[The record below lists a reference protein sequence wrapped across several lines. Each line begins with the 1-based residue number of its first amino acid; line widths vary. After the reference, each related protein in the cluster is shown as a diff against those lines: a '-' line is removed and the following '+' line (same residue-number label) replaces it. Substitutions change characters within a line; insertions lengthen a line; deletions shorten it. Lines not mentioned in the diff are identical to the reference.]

1 MPEIFTSAMGIVL
14 TALATLLATWFS
26 VLGSQLKVKY
36 EQKVNT
42 QIKRDVVEATVAWAQ
57 QMFYALEGEEKLS
70 KAMTQAS
77 LILTEKGIPVSDV
90 ELRTLIESAVYGL
103 KKGFYE
109 TEALTNSVSALLEEN
124 CGECENCDR
133 AEDSNEG

>member
-1 MPEIFTSAMGIVL
+1 MPEVLTSAIGIIL

-26 VLGSQLKVKY
+26 VLGAQLKAKY
-36 EQKVNT
+36 EEKVNT
-42 QIKRDVVEATVAWAQ
+42 QVKQDVVNATVAWAQ

-77 LILTEKGIPVSDV
+77 LILTEKGIPVSDI

-109 TEALTNSVSALLEEN
+109 TEELTNSVTALLEETK
-124 CGECENCDR
+124 
-133 AEDSNEG
+133 EDVSSDEIEG